1 MATAATTTT
10 TIDERYEEVRALI
23 YSQVNKFARQYGGD
37 VDDLAGEAHVHFMQG
52 DQTYTTGKTATGLD
66 IDQPYHVV
74 IKNHVW
80 YGLFDAMRTRVRRH
94 NMAAM
99 QQAGETD
106 VTLADRHEFNA
117 DIMAIDSSDD
127 ARLVLGLVLDPP
139 AELHREAQ
147 AKGGEPR
154 NVRSTVR
161 AYLTRQGWTPE
172 RINTTFEEIRKELV

>member
-1 MATAATTTT
+1 MATPTT

-37 VDDLAGEAHVHFMQG
+37 VDDLAGDAHVHFMRG
-52 DQTYTTGKTATGLD
+52 DQRYTSGETATGKP
-66 IDQPYHVV
+66 IEQPYHVV

-80 YGLFDAMRTRVRRH
+80 YGLFDQMRTRVRRH
-94 NMAAM
+94 NTAAM

-106 VTLADRHEFNA
+106 VLLADNEFNA

-139 AELHREAQ
+139 AELHRAAQ

-161 AYLTRQGWTPE
+161 AHLTRQGWTTE
-172 RINTTFEEIRKELV
+172 RINTAFEEIRKELV

>member
-1 MATAATTTT
+1 MATPTT

-37 VDDLAGEAHVHFMQG
+37 VDDLEGEAHGPFMQG
-52 DQTYTTGKTATGLD
+52 DPRYATGKTATGKP
-66 IDQPYHVV
+66 IEQPYHVV

-106 VTLADRHEFNA
+106 VTLADREFNTN
-117 DIMAIDSSDD
+117 IMAIDSSDD

-172 RINTTFEEIRKELV
+172 RINATFEEIRKELV